1 MPGAA
6 HPSRSTEIMASI
18 GAALDDALVQK
29 VSTVFVFRITDSIP
43 GGETKDWTVDV
54 KHASGSV
61 KEGNSGQGKADVT
74 IIMKDADFADFA
86 GGQMDDKVAFTE
98 GKMTLVG
105 NMMCAVRIQD
115 VLLAARIKKN
125 SISSK
130 L

>member
-1 MPGAA
+1 
-6 HPSRSTEIMASI
+6 MASI

-74 IIMKDADFADFA
+74 IIMNDADFA